1 MDATE
6 KKIIAVIEAHREEI
20 IAFAEDIEN
29 HPEPGFQEFRTARKT
44 AEFLKKT
51 GYQVEENVALT
62 GVRAHWEKKNAQ
74 QGTGDTGRKNSGYPN
89 VTVIG
94 EMDAIGCQRH
104 PKADPHTGVA
114 HACGHHAQMAVMAGA
129 AIAFSDPEI
138 RREISGSLTFLAV
151 PAEEYI
157 DADKRTVLR
166 EQGIRF
172 GSGKSEMIRTG
183 VFDRT
188 DLVMTTHVHMVD
200 VKEDFYLGNPAC
212 NGFNAERV
220 TVRGKAAHAAIDPW
234 NGVNALSITSSAI
247 QMMGLMR
254 ETFREEDHVR
264 LHNVIR
270 KAGDVVNSVP
280 DEAVVETKIR
290 ASSLERIQEIRQM
303 VDRAYDGA
311 AYAFG
316 GKIERENLPGYMPI
330 RPRMADTVLV
340 EAAEELGLVYRNV
353 QPGDFNNACT
363 DVGDLTQLFPV
374 INFTFRGF
382 EGRLH
387 GEDFHITDKE
397 KAYIL
402 PAKLMALTIYRLLR
416 KNGEEAKKI
425 KESFTAVFDKQT
437 YIEYI
442 EKQM

>member
-1 MDATE
+1 MDAIE
-6 KKIIAVIEAHREEI
+6 KKIIAMIEAHREEI

-29 HPEPGFQEFRTARKT
+29 HPEPGFQEFRTACKT
-44 AEFLKKT
+44 AEFLRKT
-51 GYQVEENVALT
+51 GYQVEEDIALT
-62 GVRAHWEKKNAQ
+62 GVKASWEKRDTQKS
-74 QGTGDTGRKNSGYPN
+74 GDTGRKNSGYPN

-104 PKADPHTGVA
+104 PKADPHIGVA

-138 RREISGSLTFLAV
+138 RREIFGSLTFLAV

-166 EQGIRF
+166 EKGIRF

-183 VFDRT
+183 VFDHT

-212 NGFNAERV
+212 NGFDAERV

-234 NGVNALSITSSAI
+234 NGINALSITSSAI

-290 ASSLERIQEIRQM
+290 ASSLERIQEIRRM

-330 RPRMADTVLV
+330 RPRMADKVLV
-340 EAAEELGLVYRNV
+340 EAAEELGLDYRKV

-416 KNGEEAKKI
+416 KNGEEAEKI
-425 KESFTAVFDKQT
+425 KEGFTAVFDKQT

>member
-1 MDATE
+1 MDAIE
-6 KKIIAVIEAHREEI
+6 KKI

-29 HPEPGFQEFRTARKT
+29 HPEPGFQEFRTACKT
-44 AEFLKKT
+44 AEFLRKT
-51 GYQVEENVALT
+51 GYQVEEDIALT
-62 GVRAHWEKKNAQ
+62 GVKASWEKR
-74 QGTGDTGRKNSGYPN
+74 DTQKSGGAGRKNSVYPN

-94 EMDAIGCQRH
+94 EMDAIGCQSH

-138 RREISGSLTFLAV
+138 RGEISGSLTFLAV

-157 DADKRTVLR
+157 DADKRAALR
-166 EQGIRF
+166 EKGIRF

-183 VFDRT
+183 VFDHT

-212 NGFNAERV
+212 NGFDAERV

-234 NGVNALSITSSAI
+234 NGINALSITSSAI

-290 ASSLERIQEIRQM
+290 ASSLERIQEIRRM

-330 RPRMADTVLV
+330 RPRMADKVLV
-340 EAAEELGLVYRNV
+340 EAAEELGLDYRKV

-416 KNGEEAKKI
+416 KNGEEAEKI
-425 KESFTAVFDKQT
+425 KEGFTAVFDKQT